1 LFSVLRREEGQGLA
15 EYALILALIAMVVVA
30 AVAFFGA
37 TVHDMFQ
44 DIATQFGTL

>member
-1 LFSVLRREEGQGLA
+1 
-15 EYALILALIAMVVVA
+15 MVVVA